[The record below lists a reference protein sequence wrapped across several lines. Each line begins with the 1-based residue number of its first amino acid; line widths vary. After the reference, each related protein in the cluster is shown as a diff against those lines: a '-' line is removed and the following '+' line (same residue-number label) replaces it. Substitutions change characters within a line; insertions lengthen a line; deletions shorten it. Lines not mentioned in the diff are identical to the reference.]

1 MTRGIINI
9 ADYTYELP
17 EERIAKF
24 PLSERDNSKLLV
36 YRKGQIGSDVF
47 RNISDYLERGSL
59 LVFNNSRVI
68 PARMIFHKESGAR
81 IEIFLLEPQE
91 PSDYQQIFSHPS
103 PVIWK
108 CLVGNLK
115 KWKQGH
121 LKNIIKTE
129 AGEIEFCAELTE
141 NHGSWQS
148 IKFSWNNTQVR
159 FIDLINHAGTTPIPP
174 YLNRDVVES
183 DKEWYQTIYSRH
195 EGSVAA
201 PTAGLH
207 FTPDVLMQLAGKSI
221 KMQEITLHVGA
232 GTFQPVKTTNMADHP
247 MHTEHFV
254 ITTGLINALIE
265 NKNPLVA
272 VGTTTVRT
280 LESIFW
286 LGAKIISGEIGANAV
301 LHVEQWD
308 GYKEVNAGKV
318 EVLSAL
324 AGWMKSKGVESA
336 NASTSMMIVPGYK
349 FRFIESMITNFHQPR
364 STLLLLIAAFIGEKW
379 RDAYEYA
386 LNNNFRFLSY
396 GDSSILVP

>member
-17 EERIAKF
+17 EERIARF
-24 PLSERDNSKLLV
+24 PLPERDNSKLLV
-36 YRKGQIGSDVF
+36 CRKGKIGSDVF
-47 RNISDYLERGSL
+47 KNISDYLEKGSL

-81 IEIFLLEPQE
+81 IEIFLLEPLE
-91 PSDYQQIFSHPS
+91 PSDYQKVFNHPS
-103 PVIWK
+103 PVKWK

-115 KWKQGH
+115 KWKQEP
-121 LKNIIKTE
+121 LKKLIKTGT
-129 AGEIEFCAELTE
+129 GEIELCAELSK

-148 IKFSWNNTQVR
+148 IRFSWNNQGVHFTELMNQ
-159 FIDLINHAGTTPIPP
+159 FGTTPIPP
-174 YLNRDVVES
+174 YLNREPVES
-183 DKEWYQTIYSRH
+183 DKDRYQTVYSRF

-207 FTPDVLMQLAGKSI
+207 FTQDVFKKLAGKNI

-232 GTFQPVKTTNMADHP
+232 GTFQPVKTPNMTEHP

-254 ITTGLINALIE
+254 ITTGLIDALIE
-265 NKNPLVA
+265 NKDPLVA

-280 LESIFW
+280 LESIYW
-286 LGAKIISGEIGANAV
+286 LGAKIIFGDIREDDA

-308 GYKEVNAGKV
+308 GYRELNTCN
-318 EVLSAL
+318 EDVLKAL
-324 AGWMKSKGVESA
+324 AGWMKSRGIESA

-349 FRFIESMITNFHQPR
+349 FRFTESMVTNFHQPR

-379 RDAYEYA
+379 KDVYNYA
-386 LNNNFRFLSY
+386 IKNNFRFLSY
-396 GDSSILVP
+396 GDSSILIP

>member
-24 PLSERDNSKLLV
+24 PLPERDNSNLLV
-36 YRKGQIGSDVF
+36 CRKGKIGSDVF
-47 RNISDYLERGSL
+47 KNISDYLERGSL

-81 IEIFLLEPQE
+81 IEIFLLEPLE

-103 PVIWK
+103 PVLWK

-115 KWKQGH
+115 KWKQGQ
-121 LKNIIKTE
+121 LKKIIKTE
-129 AGEIEFCAELTE
+129 AGEVELCTELIE

-159 FIDLINHAGTTPIPP
+159 FIDLVYQAGATPIPP
-174 YLNRDVVES
+174 YLNREPIES
-183 DKEWYQTIYSRH
+183 DKEWYQTVYSRY

-207 FTPDVLMQLAGKSI
+207 FTHDVIKQLAGKSI
-221 KMQEITLHVGA
+221 NMQEITLHVGA
-232 GTFQPVKTTNMADHP
+232 GTFQPVKSTNMADHP

-254 ITTGLINALIE
+254 ITTGLIKALIE

-280 LESIFW
+280 LESIYW
-286 LGAKIISGEIGANAV
+286 LGANIISGEIGANDV

-308 GYKEVNAGKV
+308 GYQEANAGKV
-318 EVLSAL
+318 EVLSTI
-324 AGWMKSKGVESA
+324 AGWMKSKGVESV

-349 FRFIESMITNFHQPR
+349 FRFIDRLITNFHQPR

-379 RDAYEYA
+379 KDVYSYA
-386 LNNNFRFLSY
+386 LKNNFRFLSY
-396 GDSSILVP
+396 GDSSILIP